1 MAKEPNEPHRF
12 GWMVEYD
19 PYDPASVPVKRTA
32 LGRLKHEGA
41 TTIVNKDGR
50 LVVYTGDDERF
61 DYLYKYVSNGT
72 YDPSAG
78 TANGALFDDGT
89 LYVAK
94 FDDDKCTWLPLVQGE
109 GPLTAENGFPS
120 QAEVLI
126 FTRKAADL
134 VGATPMDRPEDVE
147 PNPVNGRVYVA
158 LTNNSRR
165 KAEQV
170 DGPNPRAENAHG
182 QIVELVPPGEGA
194 DADHAATEF
203 GWNMLLLAGDPAK
216 EGSGAMYGEGSE
228 AWFSSPDNVAIDPAG
243 RLWISTDQGDAQAKN
258 NIPDG
263 MYCCDVEGAGRAVVK
278 FFFAVPQRRRDVRAG
293 VHAGRPDLVRRTAA
307 PWRAGRLRVDLRE
320 TREPLAR
327 LPGRDAAA
335 TVGRGHHKGRRR
347 SGR

>member
-1 MAKEPNEPHRF
+1 
-12 GWMVEYD
+12 V
-19 PYDPASVPVKRTA
+19 
-32 LGRLKHEGA
+32 
-41 TTIVNKDGR
+41 
-50 LVVYTGDDERF
+50 
-61 DYLYKYVSNGT
+61 
-72 YDPSAG
+72 
-78 TANGALFDDGT
+78 NGALLDDGT

-94 FDDDKCTWLPLVQGE
+94 FDEDKCTWLPLVQGD

-203 GWNMLLLAGDPAK
+203 GWSMLLLAGDPAK
-216 EGSGAMYGEGSE
+216 EGSGAMYGKGSE
-228 AWFSSPDNVAIDPAG
+228 AWFSSPDNVAIDSAG

-263 MYCCDVEGAGRAVVK
+263 MYCCDVEGAGRAVIK
-278 FFFAVPQRRRDVRAG
+278 FFFATPRGAEMCGPEFTPDGRTLFVAPQHPGELADFASTFENPASRWPDFQDG
-293 VHAGRPDLVRRTAA
+293 MPPRPSVVVITKDDGG
-307 PWRAGRLRVDLRE
+307 PIG
-320 TREPLAR
+320 
-327 LPGRDAAA
+327 
-335 TVGRGHHKGRRR
+335 
-347 SGR
+347 S